1 MTPRAGPEPMTA
13 ERLREWMDRYQFS
26 QRVLAAQLGVAPST
40 VMRWRQGQVPRGRM
54 LELALDGLLYK
65 TGALP

>member
-13 ERLREWMDRYQFS
+13 ERLREWMARYQFS
-26 QRVLAAQLGVAPST
+26 QRMLAMQLGVAPST
-40 VMRWRQGQVPRGRM
+40 VMRWRQGQVAQGRL
-54 LELALDGLLYK
+54 LELALVGLLYE